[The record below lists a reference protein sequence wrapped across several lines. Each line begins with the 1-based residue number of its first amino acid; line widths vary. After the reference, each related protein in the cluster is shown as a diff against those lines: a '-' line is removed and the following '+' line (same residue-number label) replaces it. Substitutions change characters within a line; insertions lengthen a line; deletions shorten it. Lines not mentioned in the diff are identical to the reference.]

1 MSGGSVVEESKAEKG
16 QNGCGEGPGC
26 LCDKMPSEQR
36 PEVQQEGS
44 HTVLGTASSTETE
57 VGVSE
62 GGSGWITWGL
72 SMRKK
77 CNTSS
82 KRVGGG
88 PSAEPPWVWK
98 SR

>member
-1 MSGGSVVEESKAEKG
+1 MWRKVKQRRGRTDVGKG
-16 QNGCGEGPGC
+16 QDASVIRCH
-26 LCDKMPSEQR
+26 LSRDLKT
-36 PEVQQEGS
+36 QEGS